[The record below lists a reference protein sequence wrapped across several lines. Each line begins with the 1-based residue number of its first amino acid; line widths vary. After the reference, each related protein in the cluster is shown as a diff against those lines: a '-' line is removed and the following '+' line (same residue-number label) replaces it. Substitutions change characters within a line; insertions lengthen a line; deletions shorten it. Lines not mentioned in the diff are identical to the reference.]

1 MFAVPGWS
9 ISADFLKTQTGS
21 SASKTATVN
30 RPGHPIGTDK
40 KKSRKRKRGYGS
52 SNALEVTDE
61 NLGDLWKKHIE
72 EKSLD
77 RPQSK
82 KKENKVIQSN
92 EGKDDALGEIKN
104 VDEGSFEGFSQ
115 EDQTARSIEEEA
127 PPKKKERKRKEH
139 KPTASAQNNGHEDAA
154 ETTPQPLKEQGQ
166 VEDGKSKYEQRK
178 VKAVKKR
185 EHRALLQANGT
196 LPPTRPENVSS
207 APTKKTPANPTQTV
221 KPSKSSK
228 APDAPQEPTTT
239 ESRKLSS
246 APEPPE
252 PSRAPGATQ
261 SPATPLLPFTK
272 LTPLQQRMAAKLT
285 SARFRHL
292 NQTLYTS
299 PSDQAM
305 RLFADSPQNYTSY
318 HAGFRAQVAVW
329 PQNPVLGFIDDIKA
343 RATVSVPSQKKLWRE
358 QKKKKGK
365 KPKGGNGD
373 ATTTTTT
380 PGGEKSD
387 PLPRSLNG
395 TCTVADLGCGDA
407 TLAGS
412 LSPSAKS
419 LNLKLLSFDLA
430 KGDTQ
435 HAHLITVADISNLSA
450 AGVKDNTVDVAICC
464 LSLMG
469 TNWVD
474 IVDECARIVRAG
486 GEVWVAEIKSRF
498 ARPGVREKK
507 KKAGG
512 GGGIGRKKGAGKD
525 DGEEGDDDDYDGAV
539 AVEEVEG
546 DAKKGKGGKEETDVG
561 AFVEVFAKRNLL
573 LKGEPDVAN
582 KMFVRMRFVKGLGAR
597 MGKGAGGGERD
608 GRRNGDVGGGRMYA
622 KTRFV
627 DDGDDDEEVDEGK
640 VLKPCVYKTR

>member
-9 ISADFLKTQTGS
+9 ISTDFLKTQTGS
-21 SASKTATVN
+21 NASDTATVKN
-30 RPGHPIGTDK
+30 PGHPIGTDK
-40 KKSRKRKRGYGS
+40 KKSRKRKRGHGS

-61 NLGDLWKKHIE
+61 NLGELWKRHIE

-77 RPQSK
+77 RPQPK
-82 KKENKVIQSN
+82 KKENKVDQSN
-92 EGKDDALGEIKN
+92 KGKDDALGEIEN
-104 VDEGSFEGFSQ
+104 VDEGSFESFSE
-115 EDQTARSIEEEA
+115 EDQTARSIEEKA
-127 PPKKKERKRKEH
+127 PRKKKEKKGNRH
-139 KPTASAQNNGHEDAA
+139 KSTGSVQNNGLEDAA
-154 ETTPQPLKEQGQ
+154 ETTPQSLKEQGQ
-166 VEDGKSKYEQRK
+166 VEDGKLKYEQRK
-178 VKAVKKR
+178 ARAVKKR
-185 EHRALLQANGT
+185 EHRALLRANGT
-196 LPPTRPENVSS
+196 LPPIRPKDVSS
-207 APTKKTPANPTQTV
+207 PPTKKTPANPTQTA

-228 APDAPQEPTTT
+228 ATDAPQEPTAT
-239 ESRKLSS
+239 ESRKLPR

-252 PSRAPGATQ
+252 PSRAPDATQ
-261 SPATPLLPFTK
+261 TPATLPLPSTK

-318 HAGFRAQVAVW
+318 HAGFRAQIAVW

-343 RATVSVPSQKKLWRE
+343 RGMISVPSQKKLWRE

-373 ATTTTTT
+373 ATTTTTNIS
-380 PGGEKSD
+380 GGEKLD
-387 PLPRSLNG
+387 LLPRSPNG
-395 TCTVADLGCGDA
+395 ICTVADLGCGDA
-407 TLAGS
+407 TLTGS

-430 KGDTQ
+430 KGDTP
-435 HAHLITVADISNLSA
+435 HAHLITVADISNLSG
-450 AGVKDNTVDVAICC
+450 AGVKDGTVDIAICC
-464 LSLMG
+464 LSLMS

-498 ARPGVREKK
+498 ARPGVKK
-507 KKAGG
+507 KKQKKTGG

-525 DGEEGDDDDYDGAV
+525 DDEGEEDDYDGMV
-539 AVEEVEG
+539 AVEEMEEH
-546 DAKKGKGGKEETDVG
+546 AKKSKGGKEETDVG
-561 AFVEVFAKRNLL
+561 AFVGVFAKRGLA
-573 LKGEPDVAN
+573 LKGDPDVAN

-597 MGKGAGGGERD
+597 IGKSAGGGER
-608 GRRNGDVGGGRMYA
+608 GRGSRMYA

-627 DDGDDDEEVDEGK
+627 DDDDDDDDVEEVDEGK